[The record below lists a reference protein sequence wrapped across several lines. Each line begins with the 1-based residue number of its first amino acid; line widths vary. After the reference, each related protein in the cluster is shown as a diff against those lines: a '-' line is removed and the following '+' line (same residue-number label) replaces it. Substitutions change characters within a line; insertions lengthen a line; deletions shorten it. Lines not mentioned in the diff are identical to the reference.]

1 MCHSLNYYSVVEN
14 GPAAISLSLLLRNKI
29 LRTSTKSNI
38 VAKTASSRKRK
49 FSYYGAVFYID
60 RSLFQII
67 WLFFSEEGL
76 TINYCS
82 LGYTVSKLR
91 NNHFPNLNNKS

>member
-14 GPAAISLSLLLRNKI
+14 GPAATSPSLLLRNKI

-67 WLFFSEEGL
+67 RLS
-76 TINYCS
+76 
-82 LGYTVSKLR
+82 
-91 NNHFPNLNNKS
+91 FPRKV